1 MWLSVLLV
9 AGGLLTAPAK
19 ACRYIPEH
27 VGYNLNENKTAVDPL
42 DYWGEWLDHDF
53 FPSPSNW
60 RMPMHTFFLDR
71 FVNG

>member
-1 MWLSVLLV
+1 MWLSVLV
-9 AGGLLTAPAK
+9 AGGLLTAPAIALK
-19 ACRYIPEH
+19 YSTEH

-42 DYWGEWLDHDF
+42 NYWGEWSDHDF

-71 FVNG
+71 FANG